1 MIFTPLALEGA
12 CLVDVE
18 PQEDE
23 RGFYARTFSAR
34 EFEAHGLTGSFVEC
48 GLSSNARRGTIR
60 GLHLQV
66 APYAQAKLVR
76 CCRGAIHDVIIDLR
90 RESRTYC
97 QWVAVDLKASA
108 STMLYVPKGFAH
120 GFQTIE
126 DDTEVTYQMSDYYR
140 PDAEAGVRW
149 NDPRFAITWPIA
161 DVILSARDR
170 SFDDFRG

>member
-12 CLVDVE
+12 CLVDLE

-23 RGFYARTFSAR
+23 RGCYVRSFSAR
-34 EFEAHGLTGSFVEC
+34 EFLDHGLSDSFLE
-48 GLSSNARRGTIR
+48 GGFSSSARRGTIR
-60 GLHLQV
+60 GLHLQL

-76 CCRGAIHDVIIDLR
+76 CSRGAIHDVIIDLR

-97 QWVAVDLKASA
+97 QWVAVDLKASVP
-108 STMLYVPKGFAH
+108 TMLYVPKGFAH

-126 DDTEVTYQMSDYYR
+126 DDTDVTYQMSDYYR

-170 SFDDFRG
+170 SFADYRG